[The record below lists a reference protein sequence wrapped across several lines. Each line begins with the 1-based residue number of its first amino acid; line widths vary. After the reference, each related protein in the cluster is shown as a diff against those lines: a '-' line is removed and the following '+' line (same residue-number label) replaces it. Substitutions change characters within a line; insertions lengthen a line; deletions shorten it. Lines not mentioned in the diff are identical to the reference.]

1 MRKWTKLVT
10 SGVALLSV
18 ATLAACSSGGD
29 KADTGKSGEVT
40 LKLWV
45 PTESKKSYADTI
57 AEFEKEN
64 EGVKVEVVESEDPK
78 AQELVS
84 KDPEAAADVFS
95 MPHDQLGGLVESG
108 IIQPVSDKYASEIA
122 ENNVENAVA
131 GAQYKGKTYAFPFGV
146 ESQVL
151 LYNKEKLSE
160 EDVKTYEGITSKDKF
175 GASLESVNAY
185 AIAPLMLSVGNT
197 LFGENGE
204 DAKGTNWANDNGV
217 AVMKWLAAQKSNP
230 GFVNV
235 PDDAAVSKFGNGDV
249 AAIETGPWNYPDSVK
264 ALGEDKIGVA
274 VYPKVKIGDQEVQQK
289 AFMGVKLYAVNQKP
303 AKGNKER
310 IIAAYKL
317 ASFLTSEKSQENQF
331 ATRSIVPS
339 NKNVQ
344 ASEAVTSDPLAKAVA
359 EMTGSSDHTVVMPK
373 ISQMGTFW
381 NLAAPLLSGPYSGK
395 IAEADYM
402 AKLEQFDKDL
412 AESK

>member
-1 MRKWTKLVT
+1 MPYIRRDWPYLL
-10 SGVALLSV
+10 GRNVA
-18 ATLAACSSGGD
+18 D
-29 KADTGKSGEVT
+29 R
-40 LKLWV
+40 
-45 PTESKKSYADTI
+45 
-57 AEFEKEN
+57 
-64 EGVKVEVVESEDPK
+64 
-78 AQELVS
+78 
-84 KDPEAAADVFS
+84 
-95 MPHDQLGGLVESG
+95 
-108 IIQPVSDKYASEIA
+108 
-122 ENNVENAVA
+122 
-131 GAQYKGKTYAFPFGV
+131 
-146 ESQVL
+146 
-151 LYNKEKLSE
+151 
-160 EDVKTYEGITSKDKF
+160 
-175 GASLESVNAY
+175 
-185 AIAPLMLSVGNT
+185 
-197 LFGENGE
+197 
-204 DAKGTNWANDNGV
+204 NWANDNGV

-344 ASEAVTSDPLAKAVA
+344 ASEAVTSKNEVYKSYERNGGKENATKFWKRFYKWIAYKKYPVITTDAPDRVA
-359 EMTGSSDHTVVMPK
+359 IGIKIVSDIK
-373 ISQMGTFW
+373 DSDLE
-381 NLAAPLLSGPYSGK
+381 NL
-395 IAEADYM
+395 
-402 AKLEQFDKDL
+402 F
-412 AESK
+412 

>member
-1 MRKWTKLVT
+1 MKKWSKVVT
-10 SGVALLSV
+10 SGVALLSA
-18 ATLAACSSGGD
+18 ATLVACSSGE
-29 KADTGKSGEVT
+29 KADTAKSGEVT

-45 PTESKKSYADTI
+45 PTESKKSYKDTV
-57 AEFEKEN
+57 AAFEKEN
-64 EGVKVEVVESEDPK
+64 KGVKVEVVESEDPK

-108 IIQPVSDKYASEIA
+108 IIQPVSDKYAAEIA
-122 ENNVENAVA
+122 ENNVENAVV

-151 LYNKEKLSE
+151 FYNKEKLSE
-160 EDVKTYEGITSKDKF
+160 EDVKSYEAITSKDKF

-185 AIAPLMLSVGNT
+185 AFAPLMLSVGNT
-197 LFGENGE
+197 LFGETGE
-204 DAKGTNWANDNGV
+204 DATATNWANDNGV
-217 AVMKWLAAQKSNP
+217 AVMKWLAAQKSNK

-264 ALGEDKIGVA
+264 ALGEDKMGVT
-274 VYPKVKIGDQEVQQK
+274 VYPKVKIGGQEVQQK

-317 ASFLTSEKSQENQF
+317 ASFLTSEESQENQF

-344 ASEAVTSDPLAKAVA
+344 ASEAVAADPLAKAVA
-359 EMTGSSDHTVVMPK
+359 EMTGSAEYTVVMPK

-381 NLAAPLLSGPYSGK
+381 NSAAPLLSGPYSGK

>member
-1 MRKWTKLVT
+1 MNLHETYCIIVTYQPEIEKLKQVVQ
-10 SGVALLSV
+10 SI
-18 ATLAACSSGGD
+18 ATNNCQIIIVD
-29 KADTGKSGEVT
+29 NTDGK
-40 LKLWV
+40 
-45 PTESKKSYADTI
+45 TEFVDFPRHHTIYLNNNKGISYAQNVGIRLAIEKGADYIWLSDQDTI
-57 AEFEKEN
+57 YSNDFLEKML
-64 EGVKVEVVESEDPK
+64 
-78 AQELVS
+78 A
-84 KDPEAAADVFS
+84 AAADCRA
-95 MPHDQLGGLVESG
+95 HGINLGALAPVYFDEKKGAAQPFVQQRPLTHKFTPTSGL
-108 IIQPVSDKYASEIA
+108 
-122 ENNVENAVA
+122 
-131 GAQYKGKTYAFPFGV
+131 
-146 ESQVL
+146 
-151 LYNKEKLSE
+151 NKISH
-160 EDVKTYEGITSKDKF
+160 
-175 GASLESVNAY
+175 
-185 AIAPLMLSVGNT
+185 AIASGTIIPTKTLEITGLMQED
-197 LFGENGE
+197 LFI
-204 DAKGTNWANDNGV
+204 DWANDNGV

-235 PDDAAVSKFGNGDV
+235 PDDSAVSKFGNGDV
-249 AAIETGPWNYPDSVK
+249 AAIETGPWNYPDAVK

>member
-1 MRKWTKLVT
+1 MKKWSKVVT
-10 SGVALLSV
+10 SGVALLSA
-18 ATLAACSSGGD
+18 ATLVACSSGE
-29 KADTGKSGEVT
+29 KADTAKSGEVT

-45 PTESKKSYADTI
+45 PTESKKSYKDTV
-57 AEFEKEN
+57 AAFEKEN
-64 EGVKVEVVESEDPK
+64 KGVKVEVVESEDPK

-108 IIQPVSDKYASEIA
+108 IIQPVSDKYAAEIA
-122 ENNVENAVA
+122 ENNVENAVV

-151 LYNKEKLSE
+151 FYNKEKLSE
-160 EDVKTYEGITSKDKF
+160 EDVKSYESITSKDKF

-185 AIAPLMLSVGNT
+185 AFAPLMLSVGNT
-197 LFGENGE
+197 LFGETGE
-204 DAKGTNWANDNGV
+204 DATATNWANDNGV
-217 AVMKWLAAQKSNP
+217 AVMKWLAAQKSNK

-264 ALGEDKIGVA
+264 ALGEDKMGVT

-317 ASFLTSEKSQENQF
+317 ASFLTSEESQENQF

-344 ASEAVTSDPLAKAVA
+344 ASEAVAADPLAKAVA
-359 EMTGSSDHTVVMPK
+359 EMTGSAEYTVVMPK

-381 NLAAPLLSGPYSGK
+381 NSAAPLLSGPYSGK

-402 AKLEQFDKDL
+402 AKLQQFDKDL